1 MKTMK
6 KFLAL
11 ALTLVMVL
19 ALMGCETQK
28 LDQVRP
34 TAAPVETAAPTAA
47 PTQAP
52 TEAPAETQETL
63 GADDF
68 FGLDDAGDQ
77 DVDDEKYEE
86 KEVTVQRDQNGY
98 VVISDGSQ
106 QGQDQY
112 LTDAVPEGQQ
122 MPVDDQVID
131 TDVSLTCYLT
141 IDCSTILY
149 NMEFLAEGKDILVP
163 SDGLI
168 LPRTAVTFYQGESVF
183 DILDR
188 LTKDYRIHMSSRFT
202 PIYNSAYIEAIGNLY
217 EFDCGPNSGWMY
229 NVNGWYPNYGV
240 SRYMPQDGDEIQF
253 NYTCDL
259 GADLGAGDMG

>member
-1 MKTMK
+1 MK
-6 KFLAL
+6 KFAAL
-11 ALTLVMVL
+11 VLTLLMTVSM
-19 ALMGCETQK
+19 MGCQTQK
-28 LDQVRP
+28 LDQQQP
-34 TAAPVETAAPTAA
+34 TQAPALQETAAPTEAA
-47 PTQAP
+47 
-52 TEAPAETQETL
+52 TEATL
-63 GADDF
+63 GEGDF
-68 FGLDDAGDQ
+68 FGLDDAEHQ
-77 DVDDEKYEE
+77 DVDSDKYAET
-86 KEVTVQRDQNGY
+86 EVTVQRDQNGY

-122 MPVDDQVID
+122 MPVDDQQID
-131 TDVSLTCYLT
+131 TNVQLTCYLT

-149 NMEFLAEGKDILVP
+149 NMENLAEGKDILVP

-168 LPRTAVTFYQGESVF
+168 LPRTAVSFYQGESVF

-188 LTKDYRIHMSSRFT
+188 VTKDYRIHMSSRFT
-202 PIYNSAYIEAIGNLY
+202 PLYNSAYIEAIGNLY
-217 EFDCGPNSGWMY
+217 EFDCGANSGWMY

-259 GADLGAGDMG
+259 GEDLGAGDVGQG